1 MVDLFTLV
9 PHQRDINFFALS
21 ITALILCKSTCGL
34 SPSIN
39 YLAIYETSED
49 VKVKDGIISV
59 EPEKPF
65 KLWLFGNNLNGSLI
79 SLSETAKSK
88 GESCDNDR
96 TTKPEDVLSETGESA
111 EVQLTLQ
118 VRWWIFGRSN

>member
-1 MVDLFTLV
+1 MVDLFMLE
-9 PHQRDINFFALS
+9 PYKRDINFFLLS
-21 ITALILCKSTCGL
+21 ITALILCKSTSGL
-34 SPSIN
+34 SPSIK
-39 YLAIYETSED
+39 YLAVYETSED

-79 SLSETAKSK
+79 SLSETAKSE

-96 TTKPEDVLSETGESA
+96 TTKPQDVLSKTGESA

-118 VRWWIFGRSN
+118 VR

>member
-9 PHQRDINFFALS
+9 PHKRDINFFLLS
-21 ITALILCKSTCGL
+21 ITALILCKSTSG
-34 SPSIN
+34 SPRIN
-39 YLAIYETSED
+39 YLAVYETSED
-49 VKVKDGIISV
+49 VKVNDGIISV

-96 TTKPEDVLSETGESA
+96 TTTPEGVLSETGESA

-118 VRWWIFGRSN
+118 VRWMMD